1 MPADRAAGL
10 RAAAAR
16 KRELATARA
25 SAATRELD
33 QRGEDVTFQSV
44 ARHAGVSRQWLYE
57 QPALRAEIEQLRD
70 QRDRPGKRVPSAQQ
84 ASDRSLRQHI
94 DTLRDENRRLREE
107 NTALKAELA
116 LAYGRRRE
124 TGQARHPE
132 TRARERLGRSAS
144 CGRCPRSSCTR
155 SRIVATTAP
164 APRLH
169 SSLSYVL
176 SASARRPRSQRRR
189 HVNNVN
195 PQQAEE
201 LDISSLR

>member
-124 TGQARHPE
+124 TGQARHPGN
-132 TRARERLGRSAS
+132 AGS
-144 CGRCPRSSCTR
+144 
-155 SRIVATTAP
+155 
-164 APRLH
+164 
-169 SSLSYVL
+169 
-176 SASARRPRSQRRR
+176 
-189 HVNNVN
+189 
-195 PQQAEE
+195 
-201 LDISSLR
+201 